1 MAAYTRKDVYTEY
14 FSGSVVITPPPSNI
28 EFTAGVAQGGQLMTR
43 YTISDKATAIS
54 LFKGGDLLDA
64 LIERLDAGSSM
75 IYALRIGPAEKA
87 SIIVTDGGTPVVDV
101 MKLEAVEPGTWWNDV
116 AVEVSVEGA
125 NITVEITDPDGET
138 TYDFTSITLA
148 GLVDAINGVTGD
160 GQPLVAASIVTGPNL
175 PGVLDTTYLTGGKDG
190 DGANGDP
197 MTTQDIM
204 DAITFSEQFTD
215 VAWAHFIGA
224 ADFDSD
230 PWGAGAVETAFE
242 TTRAMWSAILTSCE
256 NMVDNN
262 LGERFALLD
271 FPRFEA
277 VNPDLPTVT
286 EIQTYTDRAILAM
299 SDMANQ
305 NAVFI
310 LGEGKFIDSDGV
322 IYLNRLTSAVSGKMA
337 AVDIQKSLLGE
348 SPVNISALTPEFS
361 LGQQTQL
368 VTANINHLRV
378 EPGIGKIIA
387 LSNVACPTGS
397 TYNRI
402 EKLRAVYSAGKQVRT
417 AAFPHLGRANDSAGE
432 GIQLLE
438 ADLKKPLD
446 LMVQKRQIDTYEL
459 TVECTPE
466 MRTLGEANVILSVN
480 SMKAFEIILTKVYL
494 D

>member
-1 MAAYTRKDVYTEY
+1 MSVKIIKDVYTEY
-14 FSGSVVITPPPSNI
+14 LSGSVVITPPPTNI
-28 EFTAGVAQGGQLMTR
+28 EFVAGTAQGGQLQTR
-43 YTISDKATAIS
+43 YSISDKLTAIS

-64 LIERLDAGSSM
+64 LLERLDAGSSM
-75 IYALRIGPAEKA
+75 IYAVRIGPAVKA
-87 SIIVTDGGTPVVDV
+87 SLTLQDAEAVDV
-101 MKLEAVEPGTWWNDV
+101 LLIEATQPGTWWNDV
-116 AVEVSVEGA
+116 EVAVSEGE
-125 NITVEITDPDGET
+125 NTTIIEITDPET
-138 TYDFTSITLA
+138 EETYAFEHQTI
-148 GLVDAINGVTGD
+148 
-160 GQPLVAASIVTGPNL
+160 PELVALINAGQSLVTASIIVTGTP
-175 PGVLDTTYLTGGKDG
+175 VVIVATKLTGGKDG
-190 DGANGDP
+190 DGANSDP

-204 DAITFSEQFTD
+204 DVIAFSEQFTD

-224 ADFDSD
+224 ADFDTD
-230 PWGAGAVETAFE
+230 PWGAGAVETVFE
-242 TTRAMWSAILTSCE
+242 NTRAMWTAILTSCE
-256 NMVDNN
+256 NMVNDN

-277 VNPDLPTVT
+277 VDINNPTIT
-286 EIQTYTDRAILAM
+286 ELQTYVDRAIEVI

-310 LGEGKFIDSDGV
+310 IGEGKFIDSGGN
-322 IYLNRLTSAVSGKMA
+322 IYLNRNVSAVSGKAA

-348 SPVNISALTPEFS
+348 SPVNISLLVPEFS
-361 LGQQTQL
+361 LAQQAML

-387 LSNVACPTGS
+387 LSNVACPAGS

-402 EKLRAVYSAGKQVRT
+402 EKLRAVYSAGKQVRL

>member
-1 MAAYTRKDVYTEY
+1 MSVKIIKDVYTEY
-14 FSGSVVITPPPSNI
+14 LSGSVVITPPPTNI
-28 EFTAGVAQGGQLMTR
+28 EFVAGTAQGGQLMTR
-43 YTISDKATAIS
+43 YTISDKTTAIS

-64 LIERLDAGSSM
+64 VVERLDAGSSM
-75 IYALRIGPAEKA
+75 IYAVRIGPAVKA
-87 SIIVTDGGTPVVDV
+87 TLTLKDAEANDVLLVT
-101 MKLEAVEPGTWWNDV
+101 ANQPGTWWNDV
-116 AVEVSVEGA
+116 EVAVSEGQGT
-125 NITVEITDPDGET
+125 IIEITDPET
-138 TYDFTSITLA
+138 EETYAFEHQTI
-148 GLVDAINGVTGD
+148 
-160 GQPLVAASIVTGPNL
+160 PELVALINAGQSLVTVTIIVAGTPA
-175 PGVLDTTYLTGGKDG
+175 VIAATKLTGGNDG

-197 MTTQDIM
+197 MTTLDILAVI
-204 DAITFSEQFTD
+204 DFSEQFTD
-215 VAWAHFIGA
+215 VAWVHFIGA
-224 ADFDSD
+224 ADFDAD
-230 PWGAGAVETAFE
+230 PWGSGAVETAFE
-242 TTRAMWSAILTSCE
+242 NTRAMWTAILTSCE
-256 NMVDNN
+256 NMVNDN

-277 VNPDLPTVT
+277 VDVENPTIAEL
-286 EIQTYTDRAILAM
+286 QTYVDRAIEVI

-305 NAVFI
+305 NAVFFQ
-310 LGEGKFIDSDGV
+310 GEGKFIDSAGT
-322 IYLNRLTSAVSGKMA
+322 IYINRLTSAVSGQMA

-348 SPVNISALTPEFS
+348 SPVNISSLVPEFS
-361 LGQQTQL
+361 LGHQAQL
-368 VTANINHLRV
+368 VTADINHLRV

-402 EKLRAVYSAGKQVRT
+402 EKLRAVYSAGKQVRI
-417 AAFPHLGRANDSAGE
+417 AAFPHLGKPNDAAGE

-446 LMVQKRQIDTYEL
+446 LMVYKRQIDTYEL

>member
-1 MAAYTRKDVYTEY
+1 MSTKIIRDVYTEY
-14 FSGSVVITPPPSNI
+14 LSGSVVVTPPPSNI
-28 EFTAGVAQGGQLMTR
+28 EFVAGTAQGGQLQTR
-43 YTISDKATAIS
+43 YSISDKTTAIS

-64 LIERLDAGSSM
+64 IIERLDAGSSI
-75 IYALRIGPAEKA
+75 IYSVRIGPAVKA
-87 SIIVTDGGTPVVDV
+87 SLTLQDV
-101 MKLEAVEPGTWWNDV
+101 EINDVLLLEAIEPGAWWNEV
-116 AVEVSVEGA
+116 TVEVSHDGE
-125 NITVEITDPDGET
+125 NITIEITDPDGET
-138 TYDFTSITLA
+138 TYDFTSTTLG
-148 GLVDAINGVTGD
+148 GLVDLINGVTGD
-160 GQPLVAASIVTGPNL
+160 GQPLVAASTIQGASTVPTD
-175 PGVLDTTYLTGGKDG
+175 LDPTHLSGGKDG

-204 DAITFSEQFTD
+204 DAIAFSEQFTD
-215 VAWAHFIGA
+215 VAWVHFIGA

-230 PWGAGAVETAFE
+230 PWGSGAVETAFE
-242 TTRAMWSAILTSCE
+242 NTRALWSAILTSCE
-256 NMVDNN
+256 NMVNNN

-277 VNPDLPTVT
+277 VDIENPTIT
-286 EIQTYTDRAILAM
+286 ELQTYVDRAISAM

-310 LGEGKFIDSDGV
+310 LGEGKFIDPDGD
-322 IYLNRLTSAVSGKMA
+322 IYVNRLTSAVSGKMA

-348 SPVNISALTPEFS
+348 SPVNVSSLAPEFS
-361 LGQQTQL
+361 LGHQTQL

-402 EKLRAVYSAGKQVRT
+402 EKLRAIYSAGKQVRT
-417 AAFPHLGRANDSAGE
+417 AAFPHLGKPNDSAGE